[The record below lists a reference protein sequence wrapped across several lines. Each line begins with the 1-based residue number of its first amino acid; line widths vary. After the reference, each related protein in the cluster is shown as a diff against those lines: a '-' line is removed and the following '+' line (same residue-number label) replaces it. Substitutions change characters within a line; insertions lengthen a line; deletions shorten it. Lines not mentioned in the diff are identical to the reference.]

1 MGCEYMNG
9 TVSSICLN
17 QWGNRTFGFILGD
30 DGVEYFFHKNSLVR
44 ISISSLQK
52 DDRVEFTPVPSRQ
65 GTGKTEAISVRKFVG
80 QSSTILQF
88 ATKGKHPDVDLDT
101 FKPDEKAI
109 IETLSEALFI
119 TNSGKVL
126 TVGNCQYRYALVKPT
141 EDYAVNFN
149 LQREIPVVFSNYEVL
164 EPRCLDVAA
173 EVAKDIPS
181 SLRLDRSCQI
191 IISRDRHVEETL
203 GDLLRDSNLSSVVIP
218 FSYEELMSKEMT
230 PDRILDRFRKYL
242 FDADL
247 FTTSQPIDNDVFFFG
262 RRDYALDVATK
273 CKSASY
279 LCGVFGLRRSGKT
292 SMLFAIKRQLESA
305 DCPVAFIPCQTE
317 LETLDWKRALF
328 QVTEEVRKVLD
339 IDPDEVHLHSSVD
352 YKSESASNAFT
363 EDMAAMLLGRTTP
376 VVLMFDEIEAITF
389 GVGKETG
396 PWYDGDSFIHFWNV
410 LRGFCTRSASNLSI
424 VVAGTNPMI
433 NEIPTIGQA
442 GIANPMFQQL
452 SVANQGGYL
461 KPFDIASTKTMINT
475 LGGYMGITFEDSI
488 PGKLVEDCGGHPY
501 LIRMLCGYIYKYVRE
516 NQLRN
521 PTFKV
526 SKAVYETARSDFE
539 RSSDAES
546 FYMMILEILQRS
558 YPREYDTLK
567 ILATNGDE
575 QLFRVLDN
583 PQIVHLIGYGLIEK
597 NGERFAIRYDTVKR
611 FLQGKYAFE
620 RTGLNFKEQALEINT
635 RMNDGELRL
644 RALVR
649 RTLNAHKNSIN
660 PKQAM
665 IDAMRAHSKIIAE
678 QISIA
683 QGLDYK
689 DLFDPTVNRGCFFL
703 VLVFAI
709 EQNYDTVFSAIFDK
723 DKDTVIEILKK
734 RFNRY
739 RQIPAHPIDQDAK
752 NWSDADFAQFRID
765 MKWLET
771 ILSDNE

>member
-1 MGCEYMNG
+1 MNG

-17 QWGNRTFGFILGD
+17 HRGNRTFGFILGD

-273 CKSASY
+273 CRSASY

-339 IDPDEVHLHSSVD
+339 IDPDEVNLHSSVD

-363 EDMAAMLLGRTTP
+363 EDMTAMLLGRTTP

-410 LRGFCTRSASNLSI
+410 LRGFCTRSGSNLSI

-649 RTLNAHKNSIN
+649 RTLNAHKKSIN

-665 IDAMRAHSKIIAE
+665 IDAMRAHSKITAE

-709 EQNYDTVFSAIFDK
+709 EQNYDTVFSAIFDM

>member
-1 MGCEYMNG
+1 
-9 TVSSICLN
+9 
-17 QWGNRTFGFILGD
+17 
-30 DGVEYFFHKNSLVR
+30 
-44 ISISSLQK
+44 
-52 DDRVEFTPVPSRQ
+52 
-65 GTGKTEAISVRKFVG
+65 
-80 QSSTILQF
+80 
-88 ATKGKHPDVDLDT
+88 
-101 FKPDEKAI
+101 
-109 IETLSEALFI
+109 
-119 TNSGKVL
+119 
-126 TVGNCQYRYALVKPT
+126 
-141 EDYAVNFN
+141 
-149 LQREIPVVFSNYEVL
+149 
-164 EPRCLDVAA
+164 
-173 EVAKDIPS
+173 
-181 SLRLDRSCQI
+181 
-191 IISRDRHVEETL
+191 
-203 GDLLRDSNLSSVVIP
+203 
-218 FSYEELMSKEMT
+218 
-230 PDRILDRFRKYL
+230 
-242 FDADL
+242 
-247 FTTSQPIDNDVFFFG
+247 
-262 RRDYALDVATK
+262 
-273 CKSASY
+273 
-279 LCGVFGLRRSGKT
+279 
-292 SMLFAIKRQLESA
+292 MLFAIKRQLESA

-352 YKSESASNAFT
+352 YESESASNAFT

-410 LRGFCTRSASNLSI
+410 LRGFCTRSGSNLSI

-501 LIRMLCGYIYKYVRE
+501 LIRMLCGYIYKYVRK

-649 RTLNAHKNSIN
+649 RTLNAHKKSIN

-665 IDAMRAHSKIIAE
+665 IDAMCAHSNITAE

-689 DLFDPTVNRGCFFL
+689 DLFDPTVNRRCFFL

-709 EQNYDTVFSAIFDK
+709 EQNYDTVFSAIFDM